1 MKTNQEL
8 LLLRAFPLLIAVL
21 LFAACG
27 GSQDSPAPDA
37 QKAEPA
43 DIELSDAEIENIIRH
58 SYQFV
63 AMYNVNNK
71 GVFDINN
78 PMSVGGWNQ
87 IKANTTLADHTMQA
101 IARPNNDTLYVV
113 AGLDL
118 RAEPVILEA
127 PAFDSTYVSLMAT
140 GYDHY
145 VNIPMSTRQGHFS
158 TPTRILFYSDRTE
171 GYEGE
176 PVDGVDMVS
185 RKTGDFISVVYRV
198 MPHANEPERLQRNL
212 DAMQSIKVLTLSEFL
227 TGEKGPAAPEIDF
240 PERCSSPTT
249 KSINKSSQ
257 YSNH

>member
-1 MKTNQEL
+1 MKINQESPL
-8 LLLRAFPLLIAVL
+8 SRAFPLLIAGL
-21 LFAACG
+21 LFTACG
-27 GSQDSPAPDA
+27 ESQDSPAPDA

-43 DIELSDAEIENIIRH
+43 AIELSDAEIENIIRH

-71 GVFDINN
+71 AVFDTSN

-101 IARPNNDTLYVV
+101 IARPNNDTLYVT

-140 GYDHY
+140 GYNHY
-145 VNIPMSTRQGHFS
+145 VNIPMSTRQGHFGEPS
-158 TPTRILFYSDRTE
+158 RILFYSESTQ
-171 GYEGE
+171 GYDGE
-176 PVDGVDMVS
+176 LVDGVDTVS
-185 RKTGDFISVVYRV
+185 RMTGDFISAVYRV

-212 DAMQSIKVLTLSEFL
+212 EAMKSIRVLTLSEFL
-227 TGEKGPAAPEIDF
+227 TGTAASAEIPVVFPAFGSSDF
-240 PERCSSPTT
+240 DIYE
-249 KSINKSSQ
+249 N
-257 YSNH
+257 NLLEVM